1 MKILVKILSVAL
13 ALTALCACGGPEA
26 APTTEAN
33 TVPTTTAAPT
43 ESKPVYPEPDKLIA
57 LTFDDGPNEHM
68 DTIVNV
74 FAEYG
79 GKATF
84 YVIGNKVSGKGAEY
98 VQRAYES
105 GHEIGN
111 HSYNHVDITQLS
123 EAEVLSEISLTP
135 AAVKEAIGVE
145 PVWYRPPFGK
155 ANDQTFALIP
165 MPHAYWGVS
174 VGDGSNDNIA
184 EDRYF
189 KATSGA
195 YDGAIVLLHC
205 NDITAGILPQILHE
219 LKMQGYEFVTT
230 SELFAR
236 VGEIPVNTPGVLF
249 KDNKAE

>member
-1 MKILVKILSVAL
+1 MKHFIRIFAIVL
-13 ALTALCACGGPEA
+13 ALTGLCGCGAQEAPQATTSPA
-26 APTTEAN
+26 APS
-33 TVPTTTAAPT
+33 TTAAPT
-43 ESKPVYPEPDKLIA
+43 ESKAIYPEADKLIA
-57 LTFDDGPNEHM
+57 LTFDDGPNAHM
-68 DTIVNV
+68 GAILDV

-84 YVIGNKVSGKGAEY
+84 YVIGNKVSGSNAEY
-98 VQRAYES
+98 VKRAYDE

-111 HSYNHVDITQLS
+111 HSFNHVDITQLS
-123 EAEVLSEISLTP
+123 DAEVLSEISLTQN
-135 AAVKEAIGVE
+135 AVKEVIGVE

-155 ANDQTFALIP
+155 ANTQTFALIP

-195 YDGAIVLLHC
+195 YDGAIVLLRC

-236 VGEIPVNTPGVLF
+236 VGDVPGNTPGVLF

>member
-1 MKILVKILSVAL
+1 MKKFLGILSAVL
-13 ALTALCACGGPEA
+13 ALSTLCACGASDA
-26 APTTEAN
+26 AQPTGTQA
-33 TVPTTTAAPT
+33 VQTTAAAPT
-43 ESKPVYPEPDKLIA
+43 ESKPIYPEPDKLIA

-68 DTIVNV
+68 GTILDV

-79 GKATF
+79 GKASF

-98 VQRAYES
+98 VKRAYEE

-123 EAEVLSEISLTP
+123 EAEVLSEISMTQ

-155 ANDQTFALIP
+155 ANANTFALIP

-174 VGDGSNDNIA
+174 VGDDSNDNIA
-184 EDRYF
+184 EDRLF
-189 KATSGA
+189 RATSGA

-205 NDITAGILPQILHE
+205 NNITAEILPQILHE

-230 SELFAR
+230 TELFAR
-236 VGEIPVNTPGVLF
+236 VGEVPGNTPGTLF